1 MKITYEFL
9 HAGATPC
16 GPWKGKIGGA
26 WNSDQLALIG
36 IEWPPRHGW
45 MKDVIGREISDA
57 DAALFVSLKGLK
69 KKKRR
74 AKLPELLDRAHLSD
88 LRERGLMN

>member
-9 HAGATPC
+9 MAGATPC

-26 WNSDQLALIG
+26 WNSDQLALTG
-36 IEWPPRHGW
+36 ISWPPSRRWIGT
-45 MKDVIGREISDA
+45 VIGHEISDK
-57 DAALFVSLKGLK
+57 DAALLLSLRGLK
-69 KKKRR
+69 KKECR
-74 AKLPELLDRAHLSD
+74 AKLPELLDRALSD